1 MRLHEFKVNLRY
13 KIVDNQEIRKLCSVI
28 GSCHGIELKL
38 MQDTIGFGV
47 VTVGSRLTRKLQLNN
62 LGDIPARFHW
72 DLTFCKSVF
81 TIRPVK
87 GVIPAHED
95 LFFDISFHPKAK
107 GEEIRFPNVKCNI
120 KDSKPLFV
128 NLLGKSIMPT
138 EESIKT
144 VDFETI
150 VREPIQREI
159 EVPNPLKKLWRIKA
173 NISSSLASQ
182 AGYFFGDETLEI

>member
-1 MRLHEFKVNLRY
+1 
-13 KIVDNQEIRKLCSVI
+13 
-28 GSCHGIELKL
+28 

-72 DLTFCKSVF
+72 DLTFCRPVF
-81 TIRPVK
+81 TIRPIK

-138 EESIKT
+138 EESVKT

-150 VREPIQREI
+150 VREP
-159 EVPNPLKKLWRIKA
+159 V
-173 NISSSLASQ
+173 
-182 AGYFFGDETLEI
+182 